1 MRESSMSG
9 ASIRVASMRPI
20 ARCAALL
27 LALCASVAVAAPPP
41 LACARS
47 QSLSLPAPDAC
58 LARLLPPAARGAG
71 AAEEALYAV
80 FAEHMGR
87 DDIVG
92 AEAVLACAEAQLS
105 TGPGLGED
113 AARAHYALVRR
124 RGVLAYKRERI
135 VEALGHFECGLRIAD
150 EVLGDR
156 TETARQLKNLGS
168 GLRRI
173 GDYAGAMRALTRSL
187 RLQEAAG
194 DTALGPVLN
203 NIGDVYRDLE
213 QRQQAERYYQ
223 RALETFRRD
232 GNAVEAMHV
241 YDSLSQMALDR
252 REVETATR
260 LLETALSDLR
270 AASGEDTR
278 RYQLRVYS
286 GLARAALVGGDVARA
301 RRYCADGL
309 ALAAAHGLVV
319 PAELALETARAE
331 RLDGDSAAAVAR
343 LRGVLAQP
351 PDGSAPRAA
360 LMQELALALEAAG
373 RSDEALPLLREAH
386 ALAQDDLRAQRD
398 RGLAWA
404 SARFDAIELERQL
417 AASEAETRRRT
428 LLLWLTAVS
437 AVAALSLLSVFFLR
451 RQQRARVAEAARRA
465 RYEEALAHYR
475 READALAED
484 RQLLQ
489 TLLDSREDALCLLNA
504 DGQLLTTN
512 RAAGA
517 LLGAEPGSLAGQ
529 ALAERFVA
537 DDAQALRAALEDM
550 EDAALRRL
558 RLTLATAPVDADAAA
573 SLLAELRQWEG
584 GDGLVTVAL
593 RPASVGAAANAVANA
608 VVNAVDVALADA
620 GPDAFTAMPALAATP
635 IVAAREDAAVVSMS
649 ADAAASAQTAA
660 GAAVQETAGEAAAA
674 AGSAEAGADEEST
687 ADDANAADPRQA
699 FRRALVELMLAVVDA
714 WERSTGHNRI
724 ELAERSRIWR
734 VNIDDGRL
742 RARAMERYLALS
754 KLPQNPRWRDVLRSA
769 YFVLGQCERMSVDAR
784 EDLQRR
790 VDAVLAY
797 TRRNALV

>member
-1 MRESSMSG
+1 MHRVMRGWPMRMSM
-9 ASIRVASMRPI
+9 AWL
-20 ARCAALL
+20 AALL
-27 LALCASVAVAAPPP
+27 LALCAGVAVAAPPP

-47 QSLSLPAPDAC
+47 EGVRLPAADAC
-58 LARLLPPAARGAG
+58 LTRLLPPAARSAG
-71 AAEEALYAV
+71 ASEDALYAV
-80 FAEHMGR
+80 FTERMGR
-87 DDIVG
+87 DDIAG
-92 AEAVLACAEAQLS
+92 AEAVLACAEAQLA
-105 TGPGLGED
+105 TGAEAAGED

-194 DTALGPVLN
+194 DPALGPVLN
-203 NIGDVYRDLE
+203 NIGDIYRDLE

-252 REVETATR
+252 REVDAATR

-286 GLARAALVGGDVARA
+286 GLARAALAGGDVARA
-301 RRYCADGL
+301 RRYCAGGL

-331 RLDGDSAAAVAR
+331 RLDGDSAAAIAR
-343 LRGVLAQP
+343 VRGVLAQP

-489 TLLDSREDALCLLNA
+489 ALLDSREDALCLLNA
-504 DGQLLTTN
+504 DGQLLTAN

-550 EDAALRRL
+550 EDAELRRL
-558 RLTLATAPVDADAAA
+558 RLTLAAASGDAAASA

-593 RPASVGAAANAVANA
+593 RPASADAIMVANAVANA
-608 VVNAVDVALADA
+608 VDPALADA
-620 GPDAFTAMPALAATP
+620 GPDA
-635 IVAAREDAAVVSMS
+635 VAARADEAAVVSMS

-660 GAAVQETAGEAAAA
+660 GAAAQETAGEAAAA
-674 AGSAEAGADEEST
+674 AGSAEAAADEAST
-687 ADDANAADPRQA
+687 ADDAHAADPRQA

-769 YFVLGQCERMSVDAR
+769 YFVLGQCERMSAEAR